1 MSTSNSTVYG
11 GDEINAIVLDPG
23 SYHTRIGY
31 AGDDF
36 PKIITPSYYGY
47 FGEDTT
53 NEATTKTTSENHSAT
68 TDDGTATAIG
78 DNDNEKSTAIGKTSG
93 KTTRSKTVIF
103 GDSIDVP
110 RPNFHV
116 KPILKDSVI
125 VDWDSAIQQYEHYF
139 DTVLK
144 VQYGEQPILITEPI
158 WSEPKYRQQLV
169 ERFYETFKFPAL
181 YLAKTPTCVSFQQG
195 RPNCLIVDV
204 GHDCVSITPVVDGI
218 SLLKHSVRTHYGG
231 QFLADQIEDLVVSKS
246 VIVEPTF
253 NVKTK
258 TPTIFPQ
265 EPIYTT
271 RLTKPTESHQ
281 FTQSFY
287 EYQKQRIWH
296 EFKETVLEV
305 PDKSLVAPNVQQQAQ
320 LKEFYNQDSHKRLFE
335 FPTGQSLELGLERY
349 QIAES
354 IFDPSLA
361 KFTQDKYKE
370 KYPHENGQLTLHT
383 NYEEYRPIKRRKN
396 DVSAQSTPL
405 LADATTTSTS
415 TAAPKS
421 KSSNVRGLAQL
432 ITYTLLT
439 IDIDLRASIAHN
451 IIVTGGVSLMTQLTE
466 RLYNELSN
474 TNPGLKIRLHA
485 VGNSTERMNQAWIGG
500 SVLASLG
507 TFHQMWVTREE
518 WDEVG
523 ADRILNQRFR

>member
-1 MSTSNSTVYG
+1 MSTSNTTVYG

-47 FGEDTT
+47 FGEDST
-53 NEATTKTTSENHSAT
+53 NGDAHAKDTSE
-68 TDDGTATAIG
+68 DGSGATAG
-78 DNDNEKSTAIGKTSG
+78 DTTANSGLKDGDGETGETKPIPKSELKIN
-93 KTTRSKTVIF
+93 RSRKLIF

-110 RPNFHV
+110 RPNFNV

-139 DTVLK
+139 DNVLK
-144 VQYGEQPILITEPI
+144 VQYPEQPILITEPI
-158 WSEPKYRQQLV
+158 WSEPRYRQRLI
-169 ERFYETFKFPAL
+169 EGFYENFKFPAL

-204 GHDCVSITPVVDGI
+204 GHDSVSITPVVDGI

-231 QFLADQIEDLVVSKS
+231 QFLNDQIEDLVLSKS
-246 VIVEPTF
+246 ITVEPTYK
-253 NVKTK
+253 VKTK
-258 TPTIFPQ
+258 TATIYPQ
-265 EPIYTT
+265 DAVYTT
-271 RLTKPTESHQ
+271 KQ
-281 FTQSFY
+281 FDGITQSFE

-305 PDKSLVAPNVQQQAQ
+305 PEKSLVAPNIQQQTQ

-335 FPTGQSLELGLERY
+335 FPTGQSLELGIERY

-354 IFDPSLA
+354 ILDPSQV
-361 KFTQDKYKE
+361 KFTQDKFHD
-370 KYPHENGQLTLHT
+370 KYPHENGELTLKN

-396 DVSAQSTPL
+396 ESAQSTPL
-405 LADATTTSTS
+405 LTEPT
-415 TAAPKS
+415 KS
-421 KSSNVRGLAQL
+421 KASNVRGLAQL

-451 IIVTGGVSLMTQLTE
+451 IIVTGGLSLMSQLTE

-485 VGNSTERMNQAWIGG
+485 VGNSTERFNQAWIGG

-507 TFHQMWVTREE
+507 TFHQMWVSKEE
-518 WDEVG
+518 YEEVG
-523 ADRILNQRFR
+523 PDRILNQRFRWR